1 MSDIR
6 IHGID
11 CSTASDHVDIRV
23 GDTRIDID
31 QRGTPDITVE
41 DGVRVVRVQLDAGD
55 SIADVDVLA
64 PDD

>member
-1 MSDIR
+1 MSGIR
-6 IHGID
+6 IHTID
-11 CSTASDHVDIRV
+11 RRTASDHVDIRV

-41 DGVRVVRVQLDAGD
+41 DGVRVVRVQLDADD